1 MNIIM
6 DGVINVNKPSGMTS
20 HDVVSRI
27 RREFGIKR
35 VGHTG
40 TLDPDAVGVLPVCIG
55 KATKIAELLTAEEKQ
70 YIAEVKLG
78 EVTDTQDSSGVVI
91 EEYAVNVSETEIR
104 EAVNSFI
111 GESEQI
117 PPMYSAIKIDG
128 VKLYELARKGV
139 EVERKARKIEIFG
152 IEILEFRLEENCFT
166 IKVDC
171 SKGTYIRTL
180 CNDIGRKLGCG
191 ANMKSLM
198 RTKTGSFSIEN
209 SVTLDE
215 IHECIENEDF
225 SFVSSIGD
233 VLSNYDK
240 IIVAERNAF
249 RIRNGIRPEIEG
261 LIEGKSYRV
270 YDESGQLLT
279 LSQQKNGVLVML
291 KSFY

>member
-1 MNIIM
+1 M
-6 DGVINVNKPSGMTS
+6 DGIINVNKPSGMTS

-27 RREFGIKR
+27 RKELGIKK

-40 TLDPDAVGVLPVCIG
+40 TLDPDAVGVLPICVG
-55 KATKIAELLTAEEKQ
+55 KATKIAELLTAEKKQ

-78 EVTDTQDSSGVVI
+78 EVTDTQDSSGTVI
-91 EEYAVNVSETEIR
+91 EVYDVNVTEPEISEVIK
-104 EAVNSFI
+104 SFI
-111 GESEQI
+111 GVSEQI

-139 EVERKARKIEIFG
+139 EVERKPRKIEIYG
-152 IEILEFRLEENCFT
+152 IEILEFKLDENCFT

-180 CNDIGRKLGCG
+180 CNDIGKKLGCG
-191 ANMKSLM
+191 ANMKALT
-198 RTKTGSFSIEN
+198 RTKTGNFSIED

-215 IHECIENEDF
+215 IHERVENGDF
-225 SFVSSIGD
+225 GFLSSVGE
-233 VLSNYDK
+233 VLSDYDK

-261 LIEGKSYRV
+261 LTEGKHYRV

-279 LSQQKNGVLVML
+279 LSQMKNGVLVML